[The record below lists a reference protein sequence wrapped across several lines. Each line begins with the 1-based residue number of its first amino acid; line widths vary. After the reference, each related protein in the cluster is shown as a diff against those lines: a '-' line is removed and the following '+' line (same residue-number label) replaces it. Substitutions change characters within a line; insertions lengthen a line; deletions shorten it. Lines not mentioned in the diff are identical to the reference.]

1 MENKNYKFNEFDLK
15 DIFKSVWGY
24 AAPPFLFSLQ
34 NTVEKKLFGSSS
46 ESSDYSFATPSERRE
61 YNIKG
66 SPFYGMNSNGNEVFL
81 PIWLIKADGT
91 MFMLQNTVSSI
102 ASKKTIVE
110 TPLVNQQGSVKE
122 EISMNDWDLNVKGI
136 IVSSDG
142 DYPDQLVFD
151 LKELYKSGESLDIE
165 NARTSLLFEDNE
177 KVVIR
182 NLKFPELKGMKNV
195 QAFEMDITSDIAFKL
210 IIE

>member
-1 MENKNYKFNEFDLK
+1 MSNEFDLK

-61 YNIKG
+61 VNIKG
-66 SPFYGMNSNGNEVFL
+66 SPFYGMNNNGNEVFL

-102 ASKKTIVE
+102 VSKKTIVE
-110 TPLVNQQGSVKE
+110 TQLVNQRGSVKE
-122 EISMNDWDLNVKGI
+122 EINIDDWEINVKGV
-136 IVSSDG
+136 IVSPDT
-142 DYPDQLVFD
+142 DYPDVQVSELV
-151 LKELYKSGESLDIE
+151 ELYELGGRLDID
-165 NARTSLLFEDNE
+165 NARTSLCMSGHE
-177 KVVIR
+177 KIVIK
-182 NLKFPELKGMKNV
+182 NLKFPEIKGMKNI
-195 QAFEMDITSDIAFKL
+195 QAFELDMVSDVQFNL
-210 IIE
+210 IIQ